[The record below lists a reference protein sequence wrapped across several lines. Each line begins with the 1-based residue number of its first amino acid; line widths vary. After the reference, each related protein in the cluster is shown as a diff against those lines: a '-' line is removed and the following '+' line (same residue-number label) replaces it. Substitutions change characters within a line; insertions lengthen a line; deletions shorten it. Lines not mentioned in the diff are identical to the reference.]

1 MGAVADIVS
10 VMVWYSASITFSGS
24 WRRWCYDFWV
34 TGSLFDREDDPHP
47 LFDPAAPLAARMRPR
62 TLDEL
67 VGQASVV
74 GPGSPLRSLIEDDRL
89 SSVILWG
96 PAGTGKTSLAGIIA
110 GATSAAYVE
119 ASAVSSGVADIRKAI
134 AGADELKR
142 ATGRRTILFID
153 EIHRFNKSQQDS
165 LLKAVESGV
174 VTLVGATTENPFFEV
189 NSPLLS
195 RSLLFRLEA
204 LGPEQVAELLRRAIS
219 DDRGLGGRLEV
230 DADAL
235 GHIVDRAGG
244 DARFALNALEMCAST
259 VVSGGRDRLTLEDA
273 QAALRQPVL
282 RYDKA
287 GDVHYD
293 VISAFIKSMRGT
305 DPDAAVF
312 WLAQMIES
320 GEDPEFVARRM
331 VIFASEDIGNADPRA
346 LMLAVSAF
354 DALRYVGLPE
364 AMLNLSQAAIYLA
377 CAPKSNASMLAI
389 SRARDELQRRGAQP
403 VPSHLSDSHYPG
415 AKQLGHGDGYVYPHD
430 QPGGWVDQQYLPDRL
445 RDARFYEP
453 TDRGL
458 ESQIKERLARRQRG

>member
-1 MGAVADIVS
+1 
-10 VMVWYSASITFSGS
+10 
-24 WRRWCYDFWV
+24 V
-34 TGSLFDREDDPHP
+34 TGSLFDAPTPEGPV
-47 LFDPAAPLAARMRPR
+47 FDPGAPLAARMRPR

-67 VGQASVV
+67 VGQQAVV

-96 PAGTGKTSLAGIIA
+96 PAGTGKTSLAGVIA

-119 ASAVSSGVADIRKAI
+119 VSAVSSGVADVRRAI
-134 AGADELKR
+134 AGADELRR

-174 VTLVGATTENPFFEV
+174 VTLIGATTENPFFEV

-195 RSLLFRLEA
+195 RSLLFRLES
-204 LGPEQVAELLRRAIS
+204 LSPEDVTELLLRAIA
-219 DDRGLGGRLEV
+219 DERGLGGGVEV

-235 GHIVDRAGG
+235 THIVDRAGG

-259 VVSGGRDRLTLEDA
+259 VLAAGQTRLTLEDA
-273 QAALRQPVL
+273 QTALRQPVL

-293 VISAFIKSMRGT
+293 VVSAFIKSMRGT

-331 VIFASEDIGNADPRA
+331 VIFASEDVGNADPRA
-346 LMLAVSAF
+346 LTVAVAAF

-364 AMLNLSQAAIYLA
+364 AILNLSQAAIFLA
-377 CAPKSNASMLAI
+377 CAPKSNATTVAI
-389 SRARDELQRRGAQP
+389 GRAREELQRRGAQP
-403 VPSHLSDSHYPG
+403 VPAHLRDSHYPG
-415 AKQLGHGDGYVYPHD
+415 SKQLGHGDGYRYPHD
-430 QPGGWVDQQYLPDRL
+430 APGGWVKQQYLPDRL

-458 ESQIKERLARRQRG
+458 EIQIRERLNRLRGGES

>member
-1 MGAVADIVS
+1 MKLA
-10 VMVWYSASITFSGS
+10 WSA
-24 WRRWCYDFWV
+24 RCYDFSV
-34 TGSLFDREDDPHP
+34 SGP
-47 LFDPAAPLAARMRPR
+47 LFESAMDVAPGPDPGAPLAARMRPR

-67 VGQASVV
+67 VGQEAVV

-110 GATSAAYVE
+110 NATSAAYVE
-119 ASAVSSGVADIRKAI
+119 VSAVSSGVADVRRAI

-142 ATGRRTILFID
+142 ANGRRTILFID

-165 LLKAVESGV
+165 LLKAVESGI
-174 VTLVGATTENPFFEV
+174 VTLIGATTENPFFEV

-195 RSLLFRLEA
+195 RSLLFRLES
-204 LGPEQVAELLRRAIS
+204 LSPDQVAELLRRAVT
-219 DDRGLGGRLEV
+219 DERGLGARVSV
-230 DADAL
+230 DEEAL
-235 GHIVDRAGG
+235 AHIVDRAGG
-244 DARFALNALEMCAST
+244 DARFALNALEMCSST
-259 VVSGGRDRLTLEDA
+259 VVAAGRDRLTVEDA
-273 QAALRQPVL
+273 RAALRQPVL

-293 VISAFIKSMRGT
+293 VVSAFIKSMRGS

-320 GEDPEFVARRM
+320 GEDPEFITRRM

-364 AMLNLSQAAIYLA
+364 AMLNLSQTAIYLA
-377 CAPKSNASMLAI
+377 CAPKSNASMVAI
-389 SRARDELQRRGAQP
+389 SRAREELNRRGAQP
-403 VPSHLSDSHYPG
+403 VPAHLRDAHYPG
-415 AKQLGHGDGYVYPHD
+415 SKQLGHGDGYVYPHD
-430 QPGGWVDQQYLPDRL
+430 QPGGWVEQDYLPDRL
-445 RDARFYEP
+445 RGSRFYEP

-458 ESQIKERLARRQRG
+458 EAQLGERLNRLRGGQR

>member
-1 MGAVADIVS
+1 M
-10 VMVWYSASITFSGS
+10 SG
-24 WRRWCYDFWV
+24 
-34 TGSLFDREDDPHP
+34 P
-47 LFDPAAPLAARMRPR
+47 LFDPAPTAGPVFDPGAPLAARMRPR

-67 VGQASVV
+67 VGQEAVV
-74 GPGSPLRSLIEDDRL
+74 GAGSPLRSLIQEDRL

-119 ASAVSSGVADIRKAI
+119 VSAVSSGVADVRRAI
-134 AGADELKR
+134 AGADELKK

-195 RSLLFRLEA
+195 RSLLFRLES
-204 LGPEQVAELLRRAIS
+204 LGPEQVAELLRSALA
-219 DDRGLGGRLEV
+219 DERGLNGRVAV
-230 DADAL
+230 DAEAL

-259 VVSGGRDRLTLEDA
+259 VLAAGRPTVTIEDA

-293 VISAFIKSMRGT
+293 VVSAFIKSMRGT

-320 GEDPEFVARRM
+320 GEDPEFIARRM

-346 LMLAVSAF
+346 LMLAVAAF

-364 AMLNLSQAAIYLA
+364 AVLNLSQAAIYLS
-377 CAPKSNASMLAI
+377 CAPKSNASMMAI
-389 SRARDELQRRGAQP
+389 SRARDELRRHGAQP
-403 VPSHLSDSHYPG
+403 VPAHLRDAHYPG
-415 AKQLGHGDGYVYPHD
+415 AKQLSHGDGYRYPHD
-430 QPGGWVDQQYLPDRL
+430 EPGGWVEQQYLPDRL
-445 RDARFYEP
+445 RGTRFYAP
-453 TDRGL
+453 VDRGL
-458 ESQIKERLARRQRG
+458 ETQIRDRLDRLRGGSKKP

>member
-1 MGAVADIVS
+1 M
-10 VMVWYSASITFSGS
+10 
-24 WRRWCYDFWV
+24 
-34 TGSLFDREDDPHP
+34 TGSLFDAAPGQ
-47 LFDPAAPLAARMRPR
+47 PAAYDAGAPLAARMRPR

-67 VGQASVV
+67 VGQEAVV

-110 GATSAAYVE
+110 NATAAAYVE
-119 ASAVSSGVADIRKAI
+119 VSAVSSGVADVRRAI
-134 AGADELKR
+134 AGADQLRR

-174 VTLVGATTENPFFEV
+174 VTLIGATTENPFFEV

-195 RSLLFRLEA
+195 RSLLFRLESLA
-204 LGPEQVAELLRRAIS
+204 PADVAELLRRAVA
-219 DDRGLGGRLEV
+219 DERGLGGRVEV
-230 DADAL
+230 DAEAL
-235 GHIVDRAGG
+235 AHVVDRAGG

-259 VVSGGRDRLTLEDA
+259 VLGSGRDRLTLEDA

-293 VISAFIKSMRGT
+293 VVSAFIKSMRGT
-305 DPDAAVF
+305 DPDAAIF

-331 VIFASEDIGNADPRA
+331 VIFASEDVGNADPRA

-389 SRARDELQRRGAQP
+389 SRAREELMRHGAQP
-403 VPSHLSDSHYPG
+403 VPAHLRDSHYPG
-415 AKQLGHGDGYVYPHD
+415 SKKLGHGDGYKYPHD
-430 QPGGWVDQQYLPDRL
+430 RPGGWVEQQYLPDRL

-458 ESQIKERLARRQRG
+458 EAQIRERLGRTRP

>member
-1 MGAVADIVS
+1 M
-10 VMVWYSASITFSGS
+10 
-24 WRRWCYDFWV
+24 
-34 TGSLFDREDDPHP
+34 TGP
-47 LFDPAAPLAARMRPR
+47 LFDAEAPVGPEFDPGAPLAARMRPR

-67 VGQASVV
+67 VGQEAVV

-119 ASAVSSGVADIRKAI
+119 VSAVSAGVADVRRAI
-134 AGADELKR
+134 AGADQLKH
-142 ATGRRTILFID
+142 ANGRRTILFID

-195 RSLLFRLEA
+195 RSLLFRLES
-204 LGPEQVAELLRRAIS
+204 LSPDDIAELLRRATIDS
-219 DDRGLGGRLEV
+219 RGLGGGVEV
-230 DADAL
+230 EPDAL
-235 GHIVDRAGG
+235 AHIVDRAGG

-259 VVSGGRDRLTLEDA
+259 VLAAGRRRLTLEDA
-273 QAALRQPVL
+273 QTALRQPVL

-293 VISAFIKSMRGT
+293 VVSAFIKSMRGT

-312 WLAQMIES
+312 WLAQMLES

-331 VIFASEDIGNADPRA
+331 VIFASEDVGNADPRA
-346 LMLAVSAF
+346 LMVAVAAF

-389 SRARDELQRRGAQP
+389 SRAREELNRTGAQP
-403 VPSHLSDSHYPG
+403 VPAALRDSHYPG
-415 AKQLGHGDGYVYPHD
+415 SKKLGHGNGYRYPHD
-430 QPGGWVDQQYLPDRL
+430 APGGWVEQQYLPDRL
-445 RDARFYEP
+445 KDARFYEP

-458 ESQIKERLARRQRG
+458 EIQIRERLNRLRGGGGS

>member
-1 MGAVADIVS
+1 
-10 VMVWYSASITFSGS
+10 
-24 WRRWCYDFWV
+24 V
-34 TGSLFDREDDPHP
+34 TGTLFDDAPVDPAP
-47 LFDPAAPLAARMRPR
+47 IDAAAPLAARMRPR
-62 TLDEL
+62 SLDEL
-67 VGQASVV
+67 VGQEQVV

-89 SSVILWG
+89 SSVIFWG

-110 GATSAAYVE
+110 RATAAAYVE
-119 ASAVSSGVADIRKAI
+119 VSAVSSGVADVRRAI

-153 EIHRFNKSQQDS
+153 EIHRFNKSQQDT

-174 VTLVGATTENPFFEV
+174 VTLIGATTENPFFEV

-195 RSLLFRLEA
+195 RSLLFRLESLT
-204 LGPEQVAELLRRAIS
+204 LGQVGELLRRAVA
-219 DDRGLGGRLEV
+219 DERGLGGGVVV
-230 DADAL
+230 DDDAL
-235 GHIVDRAGG
+235 AHIVDRAGG
-244 DARFALNALEMCAST
+244 DARFALNALEMCATT
-259 VVSGGRDRLTLEDA
+259 VASAGRDRVTIEDA

-312 WLAQMIES
+312 WLAQMLES
-320 GEDPEFVARRM
+320 GEDPEFIARRM

-354 DALRYVGLPE
+354 DALRVVGLPE

-377 CAPKSNASMLAI
+377 SAPKSNASMMAI
-389 SRARDELQRRGAQP
+389 SRAREELMRHGAQA
-403 VPSHLSDSHYPG
+403 VPAHLRDAHYPG
-415 AKQLGHGDGYVYPHD
+415 SKRLGHGDGYRYPHD
-430 QPGGWVDQQYLPDRL
+430 YEGGWVDQQYLPDRL

-453 TDRGL
+453 RDTGL
-458 ESQIKERLARRQRG
+458 ERQIGERLRALREARTSKAEPGSKA